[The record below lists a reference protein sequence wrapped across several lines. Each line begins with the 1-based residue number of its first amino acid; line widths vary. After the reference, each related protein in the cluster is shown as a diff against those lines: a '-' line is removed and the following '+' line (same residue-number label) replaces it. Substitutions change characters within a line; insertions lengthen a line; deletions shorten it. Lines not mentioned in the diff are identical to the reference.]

1 MADLAPGAIHVG
13 GNVQGSILVTG
24 SHNIII
30 QAGQV
35 LLQTAQAAQA
45 QGRDPTHMLRI
56 LAVLAAPVHDPDH
69 PQHLPPPLDLQQ
81 EWHELA
87 QGVRERGAPI
97 LLARIVPP
105 TLDAL
110 RSALSPR
117 AEAQAIF
124 PHILHFSGHA
134 WKGGLLLED
143 EYGQVH
149 RATTDDILGAL
160 RGLPRPLDLVVLNG
174 CESAAEAR
182 SVAQALV
189 NAGLARAAVG
199 HIRPVSDPA
208 AVRFAA
214 RLYAELADGFS
225 LREAMERAR
234 QKMMHPARASD
245 QTPLLLG
252 DADLRFERFT
262 GGAPWI
268 DDRRPRG
275 NLPPRPGL
283 FFGRGPQLV
292 EIARALAHPPRVVL
306 LSGPAAIG
314 KTTLA
319 LEAAHRNAYRF
330 PGGVA
335 FAEGPRPEA
344 GRSGAAAELL
354 LQLAAGLRIEATPDD
369 VGEKLAEHTR
379 LDPTLLLLDNLESL
393 PPEEMDR
400 LCAFLNRLGPESAAI
415 ALARAPQAQLQ
426 DLPRACSIALHEGIG
441 SDAATRYVFRL
452 AQEKNI
458 PLGLRQAGEI
468 VQATDGH
475 PRLVELIVAQAHR
488 RDLKELLREVQERRG
503 DFAKQLETVYDWS
516 ARLLEEKG
524 QGGAWQALL
533 LFPAGRA
540 PEGLLWAAAKQEG
553 AEALRAAALA
563 DFAPQLQAWRWHGSV
578 AEYARLRRPLGEDER
593 RARLAALLPAWTA
606 WLEDLPSETP
616 ETASRLEVQQDNLAA
631 LLAEAPCLPKEPLQ
645 ALLRALDKALPAPD
659 ETLTLRPF
667 EEAVYRTW
675 AGLATE
681 KAERAQALNM
691 LGYALAAL
699 GRRAEALAATQEA
712 VEIRRAL
719 ARANPQAFRPD
730 LAGSLNNLGIRL
742 SDLGRREEALAATQ
756 EAAALYRQ
764 LAAAHPQAFRSDLA
778 GSLANLGNR
787 LSEVGRREEALAATQ
802 EAADLY
808 RALARENPQAFRPY
822 LAASLNNLGRDLSA
836 LGQREEALAAT
847 QEAADLY
854 RALARENPQAFRPY
868 LAASLN
874 NLGRA
879 LSALGRREEA
889 LAATQE
895 AVEIRRALARENPQA
910 FLPDLARSLNNLGNR
925 LSELGR
931 REEALAATQEAVE
944 HYRQLARENP
954 QAFLPDLARSLLS
967 HGIVLLFLDRAREAR
982 DAFEEGL
989 RAIQPFA
996 QAYPDA
1002 FGDLAAALRE
1012 DYHQACQRVAE
1023 EE

>member
-1 MADLAPGAIHVG
+1 MADLAPGAIHVD
-13 GNVQGSILVTG
+13 GNVQGSILATG
-24 SHNIII
+24 SYNTII
-30 QAGQV
+30 QAEQV
-35 LLQTAQAAQA
+35 LIQTAQAAQA
-45 QGRDPTHMLRI
+45 QGRDPAHMLRI

-87 QGVRERGAPI
+87 QGVRERNAPI

-189 NAGLARAAVG
+189 DAGLARAAVG

-214 RLYAELADGFS
+214 RLYAELSDGFS
-225 LREAMERAR
+225 LREAVERAR
-234 QKMMHPARASD
+234 REVTPPAGASD

-344 GRSGAAAELL
+344 GRPGAAAELL

-400 LCAFLNRLGPESAAI
+400 LRAFLNRLGPESAAI

-426 DLPRACSIALHEGIG
+426 DLPCACSIALHEGIG
-441 SDAATRYVFRL
+441 TTEATRYALLL
-452 AQEKNI
+452 A
-458 PLGLRQAGEI
+458 RQKQIHLQPEQARAI
-468 VQATDGH
+468 AQATDGH

-488 RDLKELLREVQERRG
+488 RDLKELLREVRERRG

-516 ARLLEEKG
+516 ARLLEEEG
-524 QGGAWQALL
+524 QAGAWQALL

-540 PEGLLWAAAKQEG
+540 PEGLLWAAAGREG

-578 AEYARLRRPLGEDER
+578 AEYARLHWPLDDAKR

-606 WLEDLPSETP
+606 WLAHLPSETP

-631 LLAEAPCLPKEPLQ
+631 NLAEAPCLPKEPLQ
-645 ALLRALDKALPAPD
+645 ALLGALRKALPAPD
-659 ETLTLRPF
+659 KTLTLRPF
-667 EEAVYRTW
+667 EEAVYRAW

-681 KAERAQALNM
+681 DAERAWALNM
-691 LGYALAAL
+691 LGW
-699 GRRAEALAATQEA
+699 
-712 VEIRRAL
+712 
-719 ARANPQAFRPD
+719 
-730 LAGSLNNLGIRL
+730 
-742 SDLGRREEALAATQ
+742 
-756 EAAALYRQ
+756 
-764 LAAAHPQAFRSDLA
+764 
-778 GSLANLGNR
+778 
-787 LSEVGRREEALAATQ
+787 
-802 EAADLY
+802 
-808 RALARENPQAFRPY
+808 
-822 LAASLNNLGRDLSA
+822 
-836 LGQREEALAAT
+836 
-847 QEAADLY
+847 
-854 RALARENPQAFRPY
+854 
-868 LAASLN
+868 
-874 NLGRA
+874 A

-910 FLPDLARSLNNLGNR
+910 FRPDLACSLG
-925 LSELGR
+925 
-931 REEALAATQEAVE
+931 A
-944 HYRQLARENP
+944 
-954 QAFLPDLARSLLS
+954 
-967 HGIVLLFLDRAREAR
+967 HGSVLLGLGRAREAG

-1002 FGDLAAALRE
+1002 FGDLAAALQQY
-1012 DYHQACQRVAE
+1012 YHQACQMAKE
-1023 EE
+1023 EQSKKGIKGLFSALFRRRGGRP